1 MIKEGVFILY
11 SESDLVKIAKRENN
25 NKRKYLVVN
34 PLQGKHVPVSPTET
48 FSLFSQLSNLLANQ
62 YDKDSTLVIG
72 FAGTA
77 TAIGAC
83 VAMKLGMQ
91 YVQTTRE
98 CLYQA
103 DYLFFTES
111 HSHATEQK
119 LVKDGM
125 KETIL
130 HGKIKRIVFVE
141 DEVTTG
147 NTILDLI
154 GAMEKEWSDRLQYSV
169 ASLLNGMD
177 REALAHFENR
187 GIQVHYLV
195 KTDHRGY
202 EAIANG
208 YREDGYYHD
217 LDCDVCP
224 IECINVQCGI
234 DTRKLSSPA
243 DYQAVC
249 NFFWNSMKSRV
260 LPDSSTLVLGTEEFM
275 YPVLYVAKKIEDLAG
290 VTVKFHATTRSPIA
304 VSTEKEYP
312 LHERWELVS
321 LYEKGRKTFVYN
333 LTKYDQVFI
342 LTDAEELVATGVYS
356 LVNALVSCGNKS
368 ITLVRWC

>member
-119 LVKDGM
+119 L
-125 KETIL
+125 
-130 HGKIKRIVFVE
+130 
-141 DEVTTG
+141 
-147 NTILDLI
+147 
-154 GAMEKEWSDRLQYSV
+154 Y
-169 ASLLNGMD
+169 
-177 REALAHFENR
+177 
-187 GIQVHYLV
+187 
-195 KTDHRGY
+195 
-202 EAIANG
+202 
-208 YREDGYYHD
+208 
-217 LDCDVCP
+217 
-224 IECINVQCGI
+224 
-234 DTRKLSSPA
+234 
-243 DYQAVC
+243 
-249 NFFWNSMKSRV
+249 
-260 LPDSSTLVLGTEEFM
+260 
-275 YPVLYVAKKIEDLAG
+275 
-290 VTVKFHATTRSPIA
+290 
-304 VSTEKEYP
+304 
-312 LHERWELVS
+312 
-321 LYEKGRKTFVYN
+321 
-333 LTKYDQVFI
+333 
-342 LTDAEELVATGVYS
+342 
-356 LVNALVSCGNKS
+356 
-368 ITLVRWC
+368 